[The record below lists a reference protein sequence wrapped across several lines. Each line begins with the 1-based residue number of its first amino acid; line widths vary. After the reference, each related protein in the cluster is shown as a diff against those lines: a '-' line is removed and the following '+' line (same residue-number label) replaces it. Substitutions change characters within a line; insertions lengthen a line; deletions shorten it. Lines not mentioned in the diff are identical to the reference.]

1 MSCYLTN
8 YTHKN
13 IAIPLRKRRKVAR
26 SLKSSQPY
34 TNKIS
39 ALRCTGK
46 GSLICNTKEYA
57 SCVYCV
63 GKAGT
68 DVYTIYHLPRRSE
81 EVLQHGSYT
90 PASIIWCRTFWR
102 IHYLQKI
109 SDVKISDVLFWTF
122 NSRTLFPLFRTIFG
136 QKFWTLHWNMP
147 KVNLWLKK
155 HELYWNKICE
165 NDSFT
170 EPSRFYSQIHHKRN
184 KYFSFPVIT
193 RMTEQNHLIRI
204 LAISC
209 LLALNMWCCHPEST
223 FKVLYYTVKIS
234 DA

>member
-1 MSCYLTN
+1 MHATTCLCYLTN

-46 GSLICNTKEYA
+46 GSLVCNTKEYA

-81 EVLQHGSYT
+81 EVLQHGGYT
-90 PASIIWCRTFWR
+90 QASIIWCRTFEEY
-102 IHYLQKI
+102 ITCK
-109 SDVKISDVLFWTF
+109 
-122 NSRTLFPLFRTIFG
+122 
-136 QKFWTLHWNMP
+136 KF
-147 KVNLWLKK
+147 
-155 HELYWNKICE
+155 
-165 NDSFT
+165 
-170 EPSRFYSQIHHKRN
+170 
-184 KYFSFPVIT
+184 
-193 RMTEQNHLIRI
+193 
-204 LAISC
+204 
-209 LLALNMWCCHPEST
+209 
-223 FKVLYYTVKIS
+223 
-234 DA
+234 